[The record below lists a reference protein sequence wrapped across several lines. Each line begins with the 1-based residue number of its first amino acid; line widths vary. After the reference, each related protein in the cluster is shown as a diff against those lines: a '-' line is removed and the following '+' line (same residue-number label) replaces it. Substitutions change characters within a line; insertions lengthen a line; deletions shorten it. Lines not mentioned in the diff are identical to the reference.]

1 MDGINHSARY
11 FQRLVLVYIRNIPS
25 GIIVKA
31 GILVNIAKPINNPD
45 TIIDTFFSCFAAEFE
60 YSKSKIDVS
69 INGN

>member
-11 FQRLVLVYIRNIPS
+11 FQRLVLVYIKNIPS

-45 TIIDTFFSCFAAEFE
+45 TIIDTFFSCFELNLNIAKA
-60 YSKSKIDVS
+60 KLM
-69 INGN
+69 